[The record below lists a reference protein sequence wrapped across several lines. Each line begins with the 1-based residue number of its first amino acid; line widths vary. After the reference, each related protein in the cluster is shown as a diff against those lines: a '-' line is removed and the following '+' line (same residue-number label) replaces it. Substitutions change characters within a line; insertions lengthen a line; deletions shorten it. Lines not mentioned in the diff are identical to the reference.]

1 MLVLLYYMDWRL
13 TQTEQRAKVSITLV
27 EKVQAECSVAHS
39 SCVES
44 AIISNMQADDTED
57 VRIRRP
63 ILRIRRCS
71 EELNGIESVMVK
83 V

>member
-1 MLVLLYYMDWRL
+1 MLVVFHYMHWRL
-13 TQTEQRAKVSITLV
+13 TQTEERAKVSITLV
-27 EKVQAECSVAHS
+27 EKVQAVCSVAHS

-57 VRIRRP
+57 SRTRRA
-63 ILRIRRCS
+63 ILRFRRCS